1 LLVPEQGWQILFA
14 IGDVVPIL
22 VAIVCLFGLPE
33 SIKYLTITVG
43 RRCQG
48 WAGGLQFWNY
58 PGVLSLTRELQE
70 GDSYTAWLL
79 GARWCKGLAAL
90 TASLRPGNAPYGA

>member
-33 SIKYLTITVG
+33 SIKYLTI
-43 RRCQG
+43 
-48 WAGGLQFWNY
+48 
-58 PGVLSLTRELQE
+58 VLSLTRELQE